1 MDAERFAF
9 ILEQYPSSLSNRRAV
24 YIDRLLRELPHKTR
38 TEIVSA
44 VQRPSEGHPML
55 HAQKCL
61 WAEFQS

>member
-44 VQRPSEGHPML
+44 VQRQSEGHP
-55 HAQKCL
+55 
-61 WAEFQS
+61 